1 MPYNKRKQ
9 KCKQSDGTSGSY
21 VLSYTDKKGKKHRA
35 CHTSQ
40 KKMQGQIAAIEA
52 EADEAYGEEINE
64 DIMRILVKDFI
75 SEKVDMGVVNKVLKT
90 LKKSGYKD
98 AILKDLDPDRAST
111 ATIDNLGDRTARER
125 VFGVLK
131 DVEGFEV
138 EQGDGP
144 SAYKSIKVNGL
155 KIKLLQGAT
164 KKSDEEAEGGYELN
178 EDAIGIFAE
187 HACVQGLGGSST
199 IETAR
204 SDTHNNTATKYDSYD
219 SQGKAIV
226 DAMYEAMADLTS
238 QARGNMPEPGKG
250 VNGNEIVNN
259 SPVDVYLSSGG
270 GIKGVTADVHVK
282 FNDPNRLIGF
292 QRAKAKAAK
301 VYDADLMADASP
313 ADGERDVA
321 DQFKILR
328 NRFLQNNPDV
338 MDQIAA
344 AVKAAG
350 GPEIGPAPEGVPK
363 IKHLASYS
371 EPDYELDDDGNI
383 KTDYQGN
390 KIQKR
395 VKRGSRAGQ
404 LKTKNVEL
412 RMLETDVGGQNN
424 RKKFLDYLVKN
435 KIDQGFLNL
444 VKEFFKEEGAPI
456 YFFNYSSSPKP
467 TTARSKYSVGLKVTR
482 MIGKPSDFTIAPRY
496 DDNTTYTFDISY
508 KGQVAFQV
516 ETRSSGQGHPPQ
528 LKIHPKAK
536 LNKFFAYKEEVF
548 DGSVSI
554 DVPKEQDKSAEKST
568 SGASKD
574 LKLQPSSKRFKT
586 SEPGIDRRATPEEL
600 KRLAAGIQRH
610 AKSIVREILEDQI
623 SENRAKLIVE
633 ELTGADKSEIK
644 RMIAKEIEGASNKRE
659 TKKIF
664 QAEFNRELKKAL
676 GTSFIGEP
684 GKINKFVKTAIQK
697 EIEAMFKDKVT
708 QNQIGEIT
716 KAVIK
721 KLYRELSYSS
731 VHIVDRIKL

>member
-1 MPYNKRKQ
+1 MPYKSKG
-9 KCKQSDGTSGSY
+9 KKDCTQSDGS
-21 VLSYTDKKGKKHRA
+21 KGKYQ
-35 CHTSQ
+35 TV
-40 KKMQGQIAAIEA
+40 KKNGSKRCYKSKKQYDAAMA
-52 EADEAYGEEINE
+52 WTHEADEAYGEEINE
-64 DIMRILVKDFI
+64 DIMRVLVKDFI
-75 SEKVDMGVVNKVLKT
+75 SEEVDMGVVDKVLKT
-90 LKKSGYKD
+90 LKSAGYKD
-98 AILKDLDPDRAST
+98 AVLKDLNPKTART
-111 ATIDNLGDRTARER
+111 ATIDNLGSQGKRESI
-125 VFGVLK
+125 FGILK
-131 DVEGFEV
+131 DVEGLEV
-138 EQGDGP
+138 EQGDG
-144 SAYKSIKVNGL
+144 SKAYKSIKVNGQ
-155 KIKLLQGAT
+155 KINLRQGVT
-164 KKSDEEAEGGYELN
+164 KKSAEEEEGYELD

-187 HACVQGLGGSST
+187 HACVQGLGGSAT
-199 IETAR
+199 IETAKN
-204 SDTHNNTATKYDSYD
+204 DTANSTSTKYDSYD
-219 SQGKAIV
+219 SQGKGIV
-226 DAMYEAMADLTS
+226 DAMYEAMVDLTR
-238 QARGNMPEPGKG
+238 QARASMSETGSG

-259 SPVDVYLSSGG
+259 SPVDVYLSSDGG
-270 GIKGVTADVHVK
+270 VEGVTADVHVK

-301 VYDADLMADASP
+301 VYDADLMADASE

-328 NRFLQNNPDV
+328 NRFLKNNPDV
-338 MDQIAA
+338 MDQITA

-350 GPEIGPAPEGVPK
+350 GPEIEPAPEGVPH

-390 KIQKR
+390 KIQKK

-482 MIGKPSDFTIAPRY
+482 MIGKPSDFTIEPRY

-508 KGQVAFQV
+508 KGQVAFQI

-536 LNKFFAYKEEVF
+536 LKKFFEYKEEVF
-548 DGSVSI
+548 SGS
-554 DVPKEQDKSAEKST
+554 
-568 SGASKD
+568 ASVETD
-574 LKLQPSSKRFKT
+574 SVRLQPPVRKRFSIPT
-586 SEPGIDRRATPEEL
+586 PGMDRKAMPEEL
-600 KRLAAGIQRH
+600 KQLAAGIQRH
-610 AKSIVREILEDQI
+610 VKSIVSEILEDHI
-623 SENRAKLIVE
+623 SESEYRLIIE

-644 RMIAKEIEGASNKRE
+644 RMISKEIEGASNKRE

-664 QAEFNRELKKAL
+664 QAEFDKELKKAL
-676 GTSFIGEP
+676 GASFIGEP
-684 GKINKFVKTAIQK
+684 GKINKFVGSTIQK
-697 EIEAMFKDKVT
+697 EVEKMLKDKAT
-708 QNQIGEIT
+708 QNEIGEIT

-731 VHIVDRIKL
+731 AHIVDRIKI